1 MCALP
6 GQEGRGAWVCPHA
19 IRHADRLAK
28 TLWRFRSLSR
38 RSPYAS
44 SPSSVRPRALLSAF
58 SLPPV
63 RPRALL
69 SASGLPSVRP
79 RAPLS
84 ASSLPPVRPRALLS
98 ASRSPSCTR
107 MAHCFAQKENP
118 VPAEYSA
125 GTGSEIPAV
134 PPGLVHMYPLNAYQ
148 HTPAFGYGV
157 PPPSHILG
165 RAGLRQACLGGACGR
180 AVRRDFFSVCPQES
194 IQQYVTRRDLTAR
207 GSLWRQG

>member
-6 GQEGRGAWVCPHA
+6 GQEGKGAWVCPHA

-44 SPSSVRPRALLSAF
+44 SPSSVRL
-58 SLPPV
+58 
-63 RPRALL
+63 RALL
-69 SASGLPSVRP
+69 SASGLPPVRP

-84 ASSLPPVRPRALLS
+84 AS
-98 ASRSPSCTR
+98 RSPFCTR
-107 MAHCFAQKENP
+107 MAHCFAQNKENP